1 MDLVKGRVVDLDGLY
16 EIRFH
21 GRGGQGAW
29 TASLLLAQAGLLE
42 GKQIQS
48 FPAFGPE
55 RAGAPMTA
63 YTRISDKP
71 IQIHSSV
78 YEPNMAVV
86 LDPTLLGPMVAEGLK
101 PSSKVVVNTTETP
114 AAVKKKLGVDN
125 ETWVVDATGMAM
137 RIMGINITNTAVLGA
152 VVKASGAVKL
162 DSVLAVVK
170 ERFQGKVKDQNLEV
184 VEAAYKEAIKG

>member
-1 MDLVKGRVVDLDGLY
+1 MDRLY

-29 TASLLLAQAGLLE
+29 TASLLLAQAGLME

-63 YTRISDKP
+63 YTRISEKP

-78 YEPNMAVV
+78 YEPDMVVV
-86 LDPTLLGPMVAEGLK
+86 LDPTLLGPAVAEGLK
-101 PSSKVVVNTTETP
+101 KDSKVVVNTTET
-114 AAVKKKLGVDN
+114 ADAVKKKLGVEN

-137 RIMGINITNTAVLGA
+137 RVMGLNITNTVLLGA
-152 VVKASGAVKL
+152 IVKASGKVKL
-162 DSVLAVVK
+162 ESVLAVVK
-170 ERFQGKVKDQNLEV
+170 ERFQGKVRDQNLEV
-184 VEAAYKEAIKG
+184 VQAAYKEAVKG

>member
-1 MDLVKGRVVDLDGLY
+1 LDRLY

-63 YTRISDKP
+63 FTRISEKP

-78 YEPNMAVV
+78 YEPDMAVV
-86 LDPTLLGPMVAEGLK
+86 LDPTLLGPAVAEGLK
-101 PSSKVVVNTTETP
+101 PSSKVVVNTAETP
-114 AAVKKKLGVDN
+114 AAVKKKLGVKN
-125 ETWVVDATGMAM
+125 EVWVVDATGMAM
-137 RIMGINITNTAVLGA
+137 RIMGVNITNTAVLGA
-152 VVKASGAVKL
+152 VVKASGSVKL

-170 ERFQGKVKDQNLEV
+170 ERFQGKVRDQNLEV
-184 VEAAYKEAIKG
+184 VETAYKEAVKG

>member
-1 MDLVKGRVVDLDGLY
+1 LDGLY

-63 YTRISDKP
+63 YTRISEKP

-78 YEPNMAVV
+78 YEPDMVVV
-86 LDPTLLGPMVAEGLK
+86 LDPTLLGPSVTEGLK

-114 AAVKKKLGVDN
+114 AEVKKKLRVVN

-137 RIMGINITNTAVLGA
+137 RIMSINITNTAVLGV

-170 ERFQGKVKDQNLEV
+170 ERFQGKVQEQNLKV
-184 VEAAYKEAIKG
+184 VEAAYKEAVKG

>member
-1 MDLVKGRVVDLDGLY
+1 MDGLY

-63 YTRISDKP
+63 YTRISEKP

-78 YEPNMAVV
+78 YEPDMVVV
-86 LDPTLLGPMVAEGLK
+86 LDPTLLGPAVAEGLK
-101 PSSKVVVNTTETP
+101 KDSKIVVNTTETA
-114 AAVKKKLGVDN
+114 AAVKKKLGVKN

-137 RIMGINITNTAVLGA
+137 KVMGVNITNTVLLGA
-152 VVKASGAVKL
+152 IVKASGKVKL

-170 ERFQGKVKDQNLEV
+170 ERFQGKVQEQNLAV
-184 VEAAYKEAIKG
+184 VQSAYKEAVKG

>member
-1 MDLVKGRVVDLDGLY
+1 MDKLY

-63 YTRISDKP
+63 YTRISEKP

-78 YEPNMAVV
+78 YEPDMVVV
-86 LDPTLLGPMVAEGLK
+86 LDPTLLGPAVTEGLK
-101 PSSKVVVNTTETP
+101 KSSKVVVNTTDSPDE
-114 AAVKKKLGVDN
+114 VKRRLSVEN

-137 RIMGINITNTAVLGA
+137 RIMGVNITNTAVLGA
-152 VVKASGAVKL
+152 VVKASGTVKL

-170 ERFQGKVKDQNLEV
+170 ERFQGKIKDQNIEV
-184 VEAAYKEAIKG
+184 VEAAYKEAVKG

>member
-1 MDLVKGRVVDLDGLY
+1 LDELY

-42 GKQIQS
+42 EKQIQS

-63 YTRISDKP
+63 FTRISNRP

-78 YEPNMAVV
+78 YEPDMAVV
-86 LDPTLLGPMVAEGLK
+86 LDPTLLGPVVAEGLK
-101 PSSKVVVNTTETP
+101 PSSKVIVNTTESP
-114 AAVKKKLGVDN
+114 SAVKKRIGADN
-125 ETWVVDATGMAM
+125 ETWVVDATGLAM
-137 RIMGINITNTAVLGA
+137 RILGLNITNTAVLGA
-152 VVKASGAVKL
+152 VVKASGIVKL
-162 DSVLAVVK
+162 ESVLTVVK
-170 ERFQGKVKDQNLEV
+170 ERFQGKVRDQNLEV
-184 VEAAYKEAIKG
+184 IESAYKEAIKG

>member
-1 MDLVKGRVVDLDGLY
+1 LDGLY

-63 YTRISDKP
+63 FTRISDKP

-78 YEPNMAVV
+78 YEPDLVVV
-86 LDPTLLGPMVAEGLK
+86 LDPTLLGGSIVEGLK
-101 PSSKVVVNTTETP
+101 PSSKIIVNTTESP
-114 AAVKKKLGVDN
+114 SEIKSKLGISGN
-125 ETWVVDATGMAM
+125 EVWTVDATGLAM
-137 RIMGINITNTAVLGA
+137 KLLGANITNTAVLGA
-152 VVKASGAVKL
+152 VVKASSIVRL
-162 DSVLAVVK
+162 ESVLSVVK
-170 ERFQGKVKDQNLEV
+170 ERFQGKVRDQNV
-184 VEAAYKEAIKG
+184 VLVETAYKEAVRS

>member
-1 MDLVKGRVVDLDGLY
+1 MDRLY

-29 TASLLLAQAGLLE
+29 TASLLLAQAGLME

-63 YTRISDKP
+63 YTRISEKP

-78 YEPNMAVV
+78 YEPDMVVV
-86 LDPTLLGPMVAEGLK
+86 LDPTLLGPAVAEGMK
-101 PSSKVVVNTTETP
+101 PSSKVVVNTTET
-114 AAVKKKLGVDN
+114 AEAVKKKLGVKN

-137 RIMGINITNTAVLGA
+137 RIMGVNITNTVLLGA
-152 VVKASGAVKL
+152 IVKASGQVNL
-162 DSVLAVVK
+162 ESVLAVVK
-170 ERFQGKVKDQNLEV
+170 ERFQGKVRDQNLEV
-184 VEAAYKEAIKG
+184 VEAAYKEAVKG

>member
-1 MDLVKGRVVDLDGLY
+1 MEKLY

-42 GKQIQS
+42 EKQIQS

-55 RAGAPMTA
+55 RAGAPMEA

-78 YEPNMAVV
+78 YEPDLAVV
-86 LDPTLLGPMVAEGLK
+86 LDPTLLGPAVAKGLK
-101 PSSKVVVNTTETP
+101 PSSKVVVNTTGTP
-114 AAVKKKLGVDN
+114 AAVKEKLGIQN
-125 ETWVVDATGMAM
+125 ETWTVDATGLALK
-137 RIMGINITNTAVLGA
+137 ILGANITNTAVLG
-152 VVKASGAVKL
+152 VVVRASGIVKL
-162 DSVLAVVK
+162 ESVLAVVK
-170 ERFQGKVKDQNLEV
+170 ERFQGKIRDQNLQVIEV
-184 VEAAYKEAIKG
+184 AYKEAVKG

>member
-1 MDLVKGRVVDLDGLY
+1 MDRLY

-78 YEPNMAVV
+78 YEPDMVVV
-86 LDPTLLGPMVAEGLK
+86 LDPTLLGPAVAEGLK
-101 PSSKVVVNTTETP
+101 PSSKIVVNTTETA
-114 AAVKKKLGVDN
+114 AAVKKKLSVDN

-137 RIMGINITNTAVLGA
+137 RIMGVNITNTVLLGA

-170 ERFQGKVKDQNLEV
+170 ERFQGKVRDQNLEV
-184 VEAAYKEAIKG
+184 VEAAYKEAVKG

>member
-1 MDLVKGRVVDLDGLY
+1 LDRLY

-63 YTRISDKP
+63 YTRISEKP

-78 YEPNMAVV
+78 YEPDMVVV
-86 LDPTLLGPMVAEGLK
+86 LDPTLLGPAVVEGLK
-101 PSSKVVVNTTETP
+101 QESKVVVNTTETA
-114 AAVKKKLGVDN
+114 AAVKKMLGVKN
-125 ETWVVDATGMAM
+125 EVWVVDATGMAM
-137 RIMGINITNTAVLGA
+137 RIMGVNITNTAVLGA
-152 VVKASGAVKL
+152 VVKASGSVKL
-162 DSVLAVVK
+162 ESVLSVVK
-170 ERFQGKVKDQNLEV
+170 ERFQGKVRDQNLEV
-184 VEAAYKEAIKG
+184 VETAYKEAVKG

>member
-1 MDLVKGRVVDLDGLY
+1 LDKLY

-78 YEPNMAVV
+78 YEPDMVVV
-86 LDPTLLGPMVAEGLK
+86 LDPTLLGPAVAEGLMK
-101 PSSKVVVNTTETP
+101 SSKIVVNTTETP
-114 AAVKKKLGVDN
+114 TDVKKKLGVDN

-137 RIMGINITNTAVLGA
+137 KIMGVNITNTAVLGA
-152 VVKASGAVKL
+152 VVKASEAVKL
-162 DSVLAVVK
+162 ESVLEVVK
-170 ERFQGKVKDQNLEV
+170 ERFQGKVRDQNLEV
-184 VEAAYKEAIKG
+184 VESAYKEAIKG

>member
-1 MDLVKGRVVDLDGLY
+1 MDRLY

-29 TASLLLAQAGLLE
+29 TASLLLAQAGLME

-63 YTRISDKP
+63 YTRISEKP

-78 YEPNMAVV
+78 YEPDMVVV
-86 LDPTLLGPMVAEGLK
+86 LDPTLLGPAVTEGMK
-101 PSSKVVVNTTETP
+101 PSSKVVVNTTET
-114 AAVKKKLGVDN
+114 AEAVKKKLGVKN

-137 RIMGINITNTAVLGA
+137 RIMGVNITNTVLLGA
-152 VVKASGAVKL
+152 IVKASGQVKL
-162 DSVLAVVK
+162 ESVLAVVK
-170 ERFQGKVKDQNLEV
+170 ERFQGKVRDQNLEV
-184 VEAAYKEAIKG
+184 VEAAYKEAVKG

>member
-1 MDLVKGRVVDLDGLY
+1 LDRLY

-29 TASLLLAQAGLLE
+29 TASLLLAQAGLME

-63 YTRISDKP
+63 YTRISEKP

-78 YEPNMAVV
+78 YEPDMVVV
-86 LDPTLLGPMVAEGLK
+86 LDPTLLGPAVAEGMK
-101 PSSKVVVNTTETP
+101 PSSKVVVNTTET
-114 AAVKKKLGVDN
+114 AEAVKKKLGVKN

-137 RIMGINITNTAVLGA
+137 RIMGVNITNTVLLGA
-152 VVKASGAVKL
+152 IVKASGQVKL
-162 DSVLAVVK
+162 ESVLAVVK
-170 ERFQGKVKDQNLEV
+170 ERFQGKVRDQNLEV
-184 VEAAYKEAIKG
+184 VEAAYKEAVKG

>member
-1 MDLVKGRVVDLDGLY
+1 LDGLY

-63 YTRISDKP
+63 YTRISEKP

-78 YEPNMAVV
+78 YEPDMVVV
-86 LDPTLLGPMVAEGLK
+86 LDPTLLGPAVAEGLK
-101 PSSKVVVNTTETP
+101 KDSKIVVNTTES
-114 AAVKKKLGVDN
+114 AAEVKKKLGVKN

-137 RIMGINITNTAVLGA
+137 KMMGVNITNTVLLGA
-152 VVKASGAVKL
+152 IVKASGKVKL

-170 ERFQGKVKDQNLEV
+170 ERFQGKVQEQNLAV
-184 VEAAYKEAIKG
+184 VQSAYKEAVKG

>member
-1 MDLVKGRVVDLDGLY
+1 MDRLY

-63 YTRISDKP
+63 YTRISEKP

-78 YEPNMAVV
+78 YEPDMVVV
-86 LDPTLLGPMVAEGLK
+86 LDPTLLGPAVAEGLK
-101 PSSKVVVNTTETP
+101 KDSKIVVNTIETA

-137 RIMGINITNTAVLGA
+137 RIMGVNITNTVLLGA

-170 ERFQGKVKDQNLEV
+170 ERFQGKVRDQNLEV